1 MIVHFFLE
9 SVKYSPTVSNL
20 MLDSPQDWGIIELD

>member
-20 MLDSPQDWGIIELD
+20 MLDSPQEIGV